1 MSSHQKTL
9 EFEHAPESMDARF
22 WMHARFPE
30 NRAKLAI
37 VDAEAT
43 TVGACGDAIHVC
55 LHIEDDRIAGIQAIP
70 NGCVYTVACASAV
83 SALAK
88 GAHIEAALELQPDQV
103 AATLGG
109 LPEDHLH
116 CARLAVNTVGEAIA
130 NYYQRRQQRSG
141 APSATRPAEHHLE
154 GGR

>member
-1 MSSHQKTL
+1 MSRNPKTP

-22 WMHARFPE
+22 WMHARLPE
-30 NRAKLAI
+30 NRAALAV

-43 TVGACGDAIHVC
+43 AVGACGDAIHVC
-55 LHIEDDRIAGIQAIP
+55 LQIEDDRIVGIQAIP

-83 SALAK
+83 SALAN
-88 GAHIEAALELQPDQV
+88 GTHIEETLELQPDQV
-103 AATLGG
+103 AAALGG
-109 LPEDHLH
+109 LPEDHQH

-130 NYYQRRQQRSG
+130 DYYRRRQQRRG
-141 APSATRPAEHHLE
+141 APPATRPPEHHLE

>member
-1 MSSHQKTL
+1 MKINDTSYKV
-9 EFEHAPESMDARF
+9 EHAQEPMDARF

-30 NRAKLAI
+30 NRAKLAV

-43 TVGACGDAIHVC
+43 AVGACGDAIHIC
-55 LHIEDDRIAGIQAIP
+55 LHVEDDRIAGIQAIP

-88 GAHIEAALELQPDQV
+88 GAHIEEAPELQPDQV
-103 AATLGG
+103 AAALGG

-130 NYYQRRQQRSG
+130 NYYQRRQQRHGTRTS
-141 APSATRPAEHHLE
+141 TRPTEHHLE